1 MSRATEPNSR
11 KSERIRVYKAGSIA
25 TSRIEVTLPCVVR
38 DVSQDG
44 AMLQTTNAF
53 LIPDRFKLFVD
64 VDGLDTECE
73 VRWRRGTKIGVQFLG
88 DQAVAGMEDA
98 EVATQTGAL
107 GREPFKLVIAEDD
120 PDDRYFFEEALAEC
134 QVPHG
139 VHFSED
145 GEDLLDHLFARDQHE
160 GRPQPDLIVLD
171 LNMPKIDGRKALSEI
186 KAHRATRAI
195 PVVVL
200 TTSSNE
206 DDILNIYDL
215 GASSYITKPPGLDEF
230 KGIVHELLT
239 FWNRPAVR
247 RPSIPAA

>member
-1 MSRATEPNSR
+1 MRCPTEADSR
-11 KSERIRVYKAGSIA
+11 KSERIRVYKAGTIA

-53 LIPDRFKLFVD
+53 LIPDKFKLFVD

-73 VRWRRGTKIGVQFLG
+73 VKWRRGTKIGVQFRE
-88 DQAVAGMEDA
+88 DQALASLEDQQKKRQVAAPG
-98 EVATQTGAL
+98 T
-107 GREPFKLVIAEDD
+107 EPFKLVIAEDD

-134 QVPHG
+134 EVPHG

-145 GEDLLDHLFARDQHE
+145 GKDLLDHVFARDHHH
-160 GRPQPDLIVLD
+160 GRPQPDLIVMD
-171 LNMPKIDGRKALSEI
+171 LNMPKIDGRKALSEM
-186 KAHRATRAI
+186 KAHRLTRAI

-206 DDILNIYDL
+206 DDILKIYDL